1 MDRKDIIT
9 DMDDPRRCDPGEVER
24 LKDRVKELEDKYE
37 NNPQTCNSG
46 HKTHPMKLWDCPEC
60 TEIIRTRVR
69 ELEVENKRLIDKY
82 ESGPDPV
89 YTMSRIDS
97 QFGDK

>member
-1 MDRKDIIT
+1 MDRSDIIT
-9 DMDDPRRCDPGEVER
+9 DANDPRRCEPGEVER
-24 LKDRVKELEDKYE
+24 LKAKINELEDKYE

-97 QFGDK
+97 QFGG

>member
-1 MDRKDIIT
+1 MDRSDIIT
-9 DMDDPRRCDPGEVER
+9 DMDDPRRCEPGEVER
-24 LKDRVKELEDKYE
+24 LRDRIK
-37 NNPQTCNSG
+37 
-46 HKTHPMKLWDCPEC
+46 
-60 TEIIRTRVR
+60 

-97 QFGDK
+97 QFGG